1 MKLYI
6 LITFIICYHVLM
18 EESLDELYNQFIE
31 SRKRKIR
38 ELIEVQNG
46 MSIAE
51 EVSHVK
57 RAQNELES
65 LLSETDSPMAATK
78 ISSEIRANAVFM
90 MDVMGVGK
98 EQLTAM
104 NQSASTPVLPT
115 QEAKQIGV
123 IEDISFEEE

>member
-1 MKLYI
+1 
-6 LITFIICYHVLM
+6 M
-18 EESLDELYNQFIE
+18 EESLDELYKQFIE

-57 RAQNELES
+57 KAQNSLES